1 VSQPQPMPPRRHR
14 RQRTVWRGWKKGEA
28 VAGIPDPMTRKDL
41 LKISGLMEAQL
52 RHCERLAKIADRGWF
67 QLLIDEQERRKKKV
81 EKAVVRELYR
91 LHRQTSP

>member
-1 VSQPQPMPPRRHR
+1 
-14 RQRTVWRGWKKGEA
+14 
-28 VAGIPDPMTRKDL
+28 MT
-41 LKISGLMEAQL
+41 EAQL
-52 RHCERLAKIADRGWF
+52 RHCERVAKIAGRGWF

>member
-1 VSQPQPMPPRRHR
+1 
-14 RQRTVWRGWKKGEA
+14 
-28 VAGIPDPMTRKDL
+28 MTRKDL

-81 EKAVVRELYR
+81 EKAAVRELYR